1 VRLAALADAV
11 PSLAAVELDPLA
23 VTLGPAPKRQRAKT
37 W

>member
-11 PSLAAVELDPLA
+11 PTLAAVELDPPA

>member
-1 VRLAALADAV
+1 V
-11 PSLAAVELDPLA
+11 PTLAAVELDPRA